1 LFEWKNSSS
10 TAPVSGAALQIVAID
25 LLLGGDNAIVIALA
39 CRNLPP
45 ETRRRGVFWGTVGA
59 VGLRVLLTAFAIA
72 LLNVPFL
79 KLIGAA
85 LLVWIGVKLMLPDD
99 GNGEH
104 EVKPG
109 DRLMGSIGAIMAADA
124 VMSLDNVL
132 AIAAA
137 ARGSVELIFF
147 GLAISIPI
155 IVGASRFVLRLIERF
170 PVVLVLGGG
179 LLGWIAL
186 DMAVRDVAV
195 RDWVAAHA
203 AAPARMAPA
212 LGTAAVMGIGM
223 LLARRRRRQAAALL
237 EVAGRD
243 RPQ

>member
-1 LFEWKNSSS
+1 MEELVLYNS
-10 TAPVSGAALQIVAID
+10 GFWRAALQIVAID

-124 VMSLDNVL
+124 VRSLDNVL

-137 ARGSVELIFF
+137 ARGSVALIFV

-155 IVGASRFVLRLIERF
+155 SVGGSRFVLRLIERF
-170 PVVLVLGGG
+170 PVVLVVGGG

-223 LLARRRRRQAAALL
+223 LLARRRRRKAAALP

>member
-1 LFEWKNSSS
+1 MEELVLYSCAFWR
-10 TAPVSGAALQIVAID
+10 AALQIVAID

-39 CRNLPP
+39 CRNLPAK
-45 ETRRRGVFWGTVGA
+45 TRLRGFVWGTAGA
-59 VGLRVLLTAFAIA
+59 IGLRAVLTMFAVA

-85 LLVWIGVKLMLPDD
+85 LLLWIGVKLMLPD
-99 GNGEH
+99 GEQDESGIRLGH
-104 EVKPG
+104 G
-109 DRLMGSIGAIMAADA
+109 LMGSIGAIISADA

-132 AIAAA
+132 AVAAA

-155 IVGASRFVLRLIERF
+155 IVGASRFVLRLIDRF

-186 DMAVRDVAV
+186 DMAVRDAAV
-195 RDWVAAHA
+195 RDWIAAHA
-203 AAPARMAPA
+203 AGPADLAPA
-212 LGTAAVMGIGM
+212 LGAVAVTGIGM
-223 LLARRRRRQAAALL
+223 LLARRRTRRSAALPDL
-237 EVAGRD
+237 TKAD
-243 RPQ
+243 RRR

>member
-1 LFEWKNSSS
+1 
-10 TAPVSGAALQIVAID
+10 
-25 LLLGGDNAIVIALA
+25 
-39 CRNLPP
+39 
-45 ETRRRGVFWGTVGA
+45 
-59 VGLRVLLTAFAIA
+59 
-72 LLNVPFL
+72 
-79 KLIGAA
+79 
-85 LLVWIGVKLMLPDD
+85 
-99 GNGEH
+99 
-104 EVKPG
+104 
-109 DRLMGSIGAIMAADA
+109 
-124 VMSLDNVL
+124 VL

-170 PVVLVLGGG
+170 PVVLMLGGG

-195 RDWVAAHA
+195 RDWVSAHA

-223 LLARRRRRQAAALL
+223 LLARRRRRKAAALP